1 MYTCIHTYTPN
12 CFRQSRRL
20 HDALAGPD
28 RGGQAVDL
36 CLFYVSRTDRMKVA
50 ECLGQPHP
58 SRGIR
63 FTLDAVDS
71 LVVSLMCC
79 VVLLFLVCLC
89 GDLVGLA
96 LVVLCRVNA
105 IAYAVFVLLFVVLM
119 CVGLF

>member
-58 SRGIR
+58 Y
-63 FTLDAVDS
+63 AVRS
-71 LVVSLMCC
+71 TEMSCCVLLIIVHYNALCLMCMCIVTCCIFNDIIVYWQVC
-79 VVLLFLVCLC
+79 VV
-89 GDLVGLA
+89 
-96 LVVLCRVNA
+96 
-105 IAYAVFVLLFVVLM
+105 
-119 CVGLF
+119 